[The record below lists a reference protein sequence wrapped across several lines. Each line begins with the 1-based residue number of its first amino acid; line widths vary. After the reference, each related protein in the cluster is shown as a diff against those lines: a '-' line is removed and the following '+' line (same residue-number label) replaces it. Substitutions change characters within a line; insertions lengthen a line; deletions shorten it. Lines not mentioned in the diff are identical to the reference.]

1 MNVLESKIDSRHRV
15 LNPRAAVI
23 IAATALALLFGVRKV
38 HNRQFGKTYAIWQS
52 IADRSTL
59 PVSAWPLLEVLE
71 RRSVHRTFRY
81 HAAGALLRMMDSH
94 MWSADELAA
103 DDDPDF
109 DTRIRDFRRIVMEQ
123 VRRQTQ

>member
-1 MNVLESKIDSRHRV
+1 MPSDNNWAEEAREEREFYDSLEIPDLHT
-15 LNPRAAVI
+15 LI
-23 IAATALALLFGVRKV
+23 